1 MRIILDT
8 NIWIS
13 FLIGHRLSE
22 IRTIVTDERFEVFVC
37 PQLMGEIVDVASR
50 DKIQRYIPSTDV
62 SDLLRI
68 IRSFCHSVEIDV
80 DAVSMIRDPKDLYL
94 LSLAETIE
102 AAYIISGDAD
112 LTTLRK
118 HGNTRIITLAEFK
131 ETVNQQGK

>member
-68 IRSFCHSVEIDV
+68 IRAFCHSVELKAN
-80 DAVSMIRDPKDLYL
+80 AVSIIRDPKDLYL

-118 HGNTRIITLAEFK
+118 HGNTRIITLAEFI
-131 ETVNQQGK
+131 EIVNQ

>member
-22 IRTIVTDERFEVFVC
+22 IRTIVTDERFEVFLC
-37 PQLMGEIVDVASR
+37 PQLMGEIIDVASR
-50 DKIQRYIPSTDV
+50 DKIRKYVPPTDV

-68 IRSFCHSVEIDV
+68 IHAFCHSIEIEV
-80 DAVSMIRDPKDLYL
+80 DAVSEIRDQKDLYL
-94 LSLAETIE
+94 LSLAETID
-102 AAYIISGDAD
+102 AIYIVSGDAD
-112 LTTLRK
+112 LTILGK

-131 ETVNQQGK
+131 DIYLK

>member
-22 IRTIVTDERFEVFVC
+22 IRTIVTDKRFEVFVC

-68 IRSFCHSVEIDV
+68 IRAFCHSVEIDV

-94 LSLAETIE
+94 LSLTETIE

-118 HGNTRIITLAEFK
+118 HGNTRIITLAEFI
-131 ETVNQQGK
+131 EIVNQ